1 MNSLPR
7 WRQSKQWAQ
16 IISQSLGTL
25 IAGNLKKFNHQK
37 VSSIPQLVQNLKS
50 VLVEEWKP
58 AVQEIW
64 WLAQKSYN
72 HPHLVA
78 AGAIPHLLSS
88 LSTNAS
94 EVQEAVLQSLN
105 ALLTMKEIVNINL
118 KKTFHYLVKVLKYGN
133 NWSLELAVN
142 IISKIMDNQSSEV
155 LDFYMVL
162 DKSGVIATFKELS
175 IYGSP
180 LQQQFANIAL
190 PWFPSFEVLD
200 SLYAMQMMSRW
211 RLGDVTTDSNDMNSD
226 DYSRHATI
234 NVGSTYTLVQAM
246 RNVRDRGGFV
256 SDGLKQVFSEDVVSE
271 DLGFDWK
278 RLPPPSNLNFN
289 GMPLDECFKIFKSFI
304 HA

>member
-1 MNSLPR
+1 M
-7 WRQSKQWAQ
+7 
-16 IISQSLGTL
+16 
-25 IAGNLKKFNHQK
+25 
-37 VSSIPQLVQNLKS
+37 QNLKS

-64 WLAQKSYN
+64 YLAENSDN

-105 ALLTMKEIVNINL
+105 SLLNMKEIVNINH
-118 KKTFHYLVKVLKYGN
+118 KKAFHYLVKVLKYGN
-133 NWSLELAVN
+133 NGSLELAFN
-142 IISKIMDNQSSEV
+142 IISKILDSQSSED

-180 LQQQFANIAL
+180 LQQRFANIAL

-200 SLYAMQMMSRW
+200 NLYARKMISRW
-211 RLGDVTTDSNDMNSD
+211 GLGDFTSDSNDMNSN
-226 DYSRHATI
+226 DYSRHAII

-256 SDGLKQVFSEDVVSE
+256 SDGLEQVFSEPCMWE
-271 DLGFDWK
+271 DFGFDWK

-289 GMPLDECFKIFKSFI
+289 GMSLDDCFKIFKTFI
-304 HA
+304 HP